1 MSLLA
6 SAGFSSTG
14 GSSIS
19 SAAGSSAAGFSP
31 SGGPPNGSS
40 VSLSASA
47 GFLPTGG
54 SSISS
59 AAGSLTGGS
68 PNGSS
73 VSPAGVVGL
82 PGCGPSDS
90 SANTFVSSGGVVA
103 GVGVSSPAGIP
114 AGRRCRNTFGSAVV
128 CSPYRRLEA
137 SRSVLIATT
146 LARTR
151 YCSRRNRSGPCTLSS
166 ERETERPPQ
175 PAASLE
181 APSAKSACAS
191 SKRPSLMA
199 AKPRK

>member
-47 GFLPTGG
+47 GFSPTGG

-59 AAGSLTGGS
+59 AAGGS

-73 VSPAGVVGL
+73 VSPAGVVGF
-82 PGCGPSDS
+82 PGCGPSNS

-103 GVGVSSPAGIP
+103 GAGVSSPAGIP